1 MAFFSV
7 ANVQESKLVAWS
19 DSCSGQNKN
28 FGIICLWQYL
38 LLNNYFQTIEHKYPE
53 PGHSYLDS
61 ERDFGKV
68 ETCVKRRESIYSVD
82 EYQAI
87 MSASQAKVTVT
98 RIGDKM
104 LDVSNMCK
112 EIGLVK
118 PKFDVNGQ
126 KIEFRDKV
134 RWVRI
139 TEFGKYSYKYSF
151 SCDEPWK
158 EVHMRQHSTLLPSPQ
173 LQLLNGQPSTI
184 KRAKLKDIQKQLKYI
199 PAIYQGLYLGILGN
213 IEPNNIEEPQP
224 LVIHDPTQQVMSVNS
239 SETSEVPDAIFLLVM
254 MSVD

>member
-1 MAFFSV
+1 MPFLPPNQQRQSTEGTE
-7 ANVQESKLVAWS
+7 N
-19 DSCSGQNKN
+19 
-28 FGIICLWQYL
+28 
-38 LLNNYFQTIEHKYPE
+38 
-53 PGHSYLDS
+53 
-61 ERDFGKV
+61 
-68 ETCVKRRESIYSVD
+68 IYSVD

-134 RWVRI
+134 WWVRI

-184 KRAKLKDIQKQLKYI
+184 KRAKLNDIEKQLKYI

-213 IEPNNIEEPQP
+213 TEPNNTEEPQP
-224 LVIHDPTQQVMSVNS
+224 LVIHDPMQQVMNVNS
-239 SETSEVPDAIFLLVM
+239 SETSEVPDAIFLLIM
-254 MSVD
+254 ISVD